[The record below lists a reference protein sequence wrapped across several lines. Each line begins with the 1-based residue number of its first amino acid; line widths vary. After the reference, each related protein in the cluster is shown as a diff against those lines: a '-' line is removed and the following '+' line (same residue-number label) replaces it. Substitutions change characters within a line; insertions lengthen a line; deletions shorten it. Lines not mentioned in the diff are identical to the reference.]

1 MMRTIV
7 CAAAAVLLLSA
18 SNPAAAQSAKS
29 LVGSWA
35 TVSST
40 AIDGSGKKTDTFG
53 ANPRGML
60 VFTADGRYSLIITS
74 ASLPKFASNA
84 RTKGTAAENQ
94 SVVTGSI
101 AHFGKYT
108 VDEKEKTLTYHVQS
122 ATFANWNGQA
132 QKRPFTMK
140 GDQLVYKVA
149 APSTGVG
156 TSELVWKR
164 FKPEL

>member
-35 TVSST
+35 PVSST
-40 AIDGSGKKTDTFG
+40 STDAAGKKTDTFG
-53 ANPRGML
+53 ASPRGML

-94 SVVTGSI
+94 SIVAGSI

-164 FKPEL
+164 LKPEL

>member
-1 MMRTIV
+1 MMRTII
-7 CAAAAVLLLSA
+7 CAAAAVLLLSV

-40 AIDGSGKKTDTFG
+40 NIDGAGKKTDTFG

-60 VFTADGRYSLIITS
+60 VFMADGRYSLIITS
-74 ASLPKFASNA
+74 ASLPKFAANA

-94 SVVTGSI
+94 SVVVGSI

-108 VDEKEKTLTYHVQS
+108 VD
-122 ATFANWNGQA
+122 
-132 QKRPFTMK
+132 
-140 GDQLVYKVA
+140 
-149 APSTGVG
+149 
-156 TSELVWKR
+156 
-164 FKPEL
+164 

>member
-1 MMRTIV
+1 MMRTLV
-7 CAAAAVLLLSA
+7 CAAAAVLLLSV

-35 TVSST
+35 PVSST
-40 AIDGSGKKTDTFG
+40 NIDGAGKKTDTFG

-74 ASLPKFASNA
+74 ASLPKFAANA

-94 SVVTGSI
+94 SVVVGSI

-108 VDEKEKTLTYHVQS
+108 VDEKEKAFTFHVQS

-132 QKRPFTMK
+132 QKRPFSVK
-140 GDQLVYKVA
+140 GDQLVYKVPT
-149 APSTGVG
+149 PSTGVG

-164 FKPEL
+164 LKPEL

>member
-7 CAAAAVLLLSA
+7 CAAAAVLLLSV
-18 SNPAAAQSAKS
+18 SNPAASQSAKS

-40 AIDGSGKKTDTFG
+40 NIDGAGKKTDTFG

-94 SVVTGSI
+94 SVVAGSI

-108 VDEKEKTLTYHVQS
+108 VDEKEKTFTYHVQS

-132 QKRPFTMK
+132 QKRPFTVK

-164 FKPEL
+164 LKPEL

>member
-1 MMRTIV
+1 MMRTTV
-7 CAAAAVLLLSA
+7 CAAAAVLLLSV

-40 AIDGSGKKTDTFG
+40 GIDAGGNKSDTFG

-94 SVVTGSI
+94 SIVAGSI

-132 QKRPFTMK
+132 QKRPFTVK

-164 FKPEL
+164 LKPEL